1 MQKCKGA
8 FVINNIMTIFN
19 EETQTFNFN
28 NNQQYDDVVF
38 YDKKGNLFE
47 TFSSF
52 SNTTVS
58 SANVLEKSVLQ
69 DWTNFIMYKCV

>member
-52 SNTTVS
+52 SNTIVS